1 MTDEINKPIIEPE
14 IILIF
19 NDKLCIFEKTLG
31 KLKPVRKLELT
42 REQKNK
48 LVDDGYIFMR
58 EKATL
63 LVVDIKNGGFTR
75 QKRPNFKYIPVTDT
89 IANKIIILG
98 VCKDGI

>member
-1 MTDEINKPIIEPE
+1 MSGDDQD

-19 NDKLCIFEKTLG
+19 NDKLCVFEKVLG
-31 KLKPVRKLELT
+31 KLNPTRKLELT

-58 EKATL
+58 EKASL
-63 LVVDIKNGGFTR
+63 LVVDVKNGGFTR

-89 IANKIIILG
+89 IDNKIIILG
-98 VCKDGI
+98 VCKDGIE